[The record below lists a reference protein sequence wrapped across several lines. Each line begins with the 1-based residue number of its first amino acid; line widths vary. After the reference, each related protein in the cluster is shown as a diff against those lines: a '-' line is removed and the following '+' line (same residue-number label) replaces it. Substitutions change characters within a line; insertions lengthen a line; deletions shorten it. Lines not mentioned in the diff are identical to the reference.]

1 MGFFGKPQ
9 ETLGTREVETGLS
22 YSIFGKNQIDTAKY
36 NWFTFLPLNL
46 VEQFSKNS
54 NIYFLVLIIL
64 QCIKTISIT
73 EGVPTVL
80 PSLVIIVIFSAFK
93 DFLED
98 FQRWKSDAA
107 ENQSKVMRYLFRQM
121 GKGFGYASFMNN
133 VFIGGLIDTG
143 ICCVFVYVIG
153 I

>member
-22 YSIFGKNQIDTAKY
+22 YPVFGGNQIDTAKY

-98 FQRWKSDAA
+98 YQRWKSDAA
-107 ENQSKVMRYLFRQM
+107 ENQSKVMRYLFREM
-121 GKGFGYASFMNN
+121 GKGCW
-133 VFIGGLIDTG
+133 D
-143 ICCVFVYVIG
+143 IG
-153 I
+153 ILGY